1 MLDILSDY
9 TLRTILLGTMS
20 LGLFCAV
27 LGTFAVLR
35 KQSLVG
41 DTLAHA
47 ALPGVCLGYLATNTK
62 SPAAVLI
69 GATVTCAFAMF
80 WVHWSTKYA
89 RNDWNTS
96 LGIVL
101 TSMFGL
107 GVVFLSYIQR
117 GPSGGQAGLDT
128 FLFGQAASLVEQTV
142 LIITVIGVLATIVLI
157 RIQQPY
163 QLLAFDPTFARASGL
178 NIERIETI
186 QTMLLIAGVIIG
198 LNTVGV
204 VLLSAMLVAP
214 ALAARPWIKNSTQLL
229 ILAAVVGLVSSGLGA
244 IVSSR
249 SEGLPTGPV
258 VVVTLAILVS
268 LSLFGHQVLK
278 SARRVA

>member
-1 MLDILSDY
+1 MQAIFSDY

-20 LGLFCAV
+20 LGFFCAI

-47 ALPGVCLGYLATNTK
+47 ALPGVCLGFLATNSK
-62 SPAAVLI
+62 APLPVLL
-69 GATVTCAFAMF
+69 GATFSCAIAMI

-101 TSMFGL
+101 TSLFGL
-107 GVVFLSYIQR
+107 GVVLLSLIQR

-128 FLFGQAASLVEQTV
+128 FLFGQAASLVEETV
-142 LIITVIGVLATIVLI
+142 LIITGIGVLATAVLI
-157 RIQQPY
+157 RIRQPY

-178 NIERIETI
+178 HVERIETI
-186 QTMLLIAGVIIG
+186 QTALLVAGVIIG

-214 ALAARPWIKNSTQLL
+214 AVAARPWIKNTSQLL
-229 ILAAVVGLVSSGLGA
+229 VLAAVVGLLSSGTGA
-244 IVSSR
+244 IISSQ

-258 VVVTLAILVS
+258 VVVTLAVLVGVS
-268 LSLFGHQVLK
+268 LLAHQFIKPL
-278 SARRVA
+278 RRAT